1 MNEHGFIRA
10 VHRHL
15 PAEPAMIKWKI
26 NDSSTAGKPDCY
38 YCGPTDDLWAEY
50 KYLKALPKRDTT
62 TLRTSLT
69 ELQLHE
75 LGLLVSLSRRA
86 WVVIGAGSRAVVLDH
101 QEATL
106 GITAGDFKTRAL
118 TFKELAERIK
128 QQCGV
133 I

>member
-1 MNEHGFIRA
+1 
-10 VHRHL
+10 
-15 PAEPAMIKWKI
+15 MIKWKI

-62 TLRTSLT
+62 KLRTSLT

-75 LGLLVSLSRRA
+75 LGLLVSLNRRA
-86 WVVIGAGSRAVVLDH
+86 WVV
-101 QEATL
+101 
-106 GITAGDFKTRAL
+106 TAGDFKTRAL